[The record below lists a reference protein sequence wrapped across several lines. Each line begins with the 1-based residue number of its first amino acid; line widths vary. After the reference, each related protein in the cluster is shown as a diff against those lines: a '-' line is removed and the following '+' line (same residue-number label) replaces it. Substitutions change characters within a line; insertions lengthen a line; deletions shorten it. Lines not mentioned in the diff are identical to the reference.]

1 MENLLVFNVLDQEI
15 SVVLHSTVLL
25 NENSL
30 LSSAIFRMPHG
41 YSCRWKQVI
50 WLQNLYLFYIWT
62 QTYKYNFN
70 LDFSKKADT
79 RINWGKTGTLPR
91 LFGNL
96 PRIICHF
103 GKSWYR
109 WPHLNLIQQHSH
121 LWQSVFVAAVFV
133 EVLYVDESTWQ
144 HQYDHFTKSFG
155 KALLKHLYIE
165 IYI

>member
-1 MENLLVFNVLDQEI
+1 MYWIERYQLSYTVP
-15 SVVLHSTVLL
+15 VLL
-25 NENSL
+25 NENCL
-30 LSSAIFRMPHG
+30 LSSTIFRMPHG

-62 QTYKYNFN
+62 QTYKYSFN

-79 RINWGKTGTLPR
+79 CLNWGKIGTLPR

-109 WPHLNLIQQHSH
+109 WPHLNLNQQHNPSMPVCVC
-121 LWQSVFVAAVFV
+121 SCCICR
-133 EVLYVDESTWQ
+133 SP
-144 HQYDHFTKSFG
+144 
-155 KALLKHLYIE
+155 ICR
-165 IYI
+165 